1 MRVWRVCLSTM
12 RVFGAHSDQKRVS
25 NPLELELQNLVSQ
38 HVGARDQAWILCKSK
53 CSNHWV
59 NSPALTFLFF

>member
-25 NPLELELQNLVSQ
+25 NPLELVLQAIVSHCLGGRNAVQ
-38 HVGARDQAWILCKSK
+38 FFCKSGK
-53 CSNHWV
+53 HY
-59 NSPALTFLFF
+59 